1 MRKHGRSWQGK
12 VLATSI
18 GLGVASVSATASAFD
33 FALKIE
39 PGFAVS
45 VDDTQEKAFKYGGSM
60 GLKAL
65 FGVTSFL
72 DVQIGGTFIGFHPR
86 IDGRDPSTIW
96 ATTGGLRLKRPMTR
110 KHHGGIMP
118 WVDTDLLYVRIDDRD
133 RFGFDVGAGIA
144 FAPGRNRKVAFGPF
158 VRYVQVVERD
168 KAGLEFPDEKMIIA
182 GLSLEANLI
191 DKHSWRTTTT
201 TTTTNVERDR
211 DGDGVMD
218 VNDRCPDVPGPADNM
233 GCPVYAQVT
242 VSETELIPHEVI
254 HFATDQAT
262 IEPVSYPMLDA
273 IVDVMKQNPSFHLRI
288 NGNADSTGTEEHNLR
303 LGEARA
309 VEVMQ
314 YLVAHGVP
322 RERVAP
328 RTFGEDKP
336 VETNATVDGRQA
348 NRRVEFH
355 VFRTEQP

>member
-1 MRKHGRSWQGK
+1 MRNPGRSWNSK
-12 VLATSI
+12 VLVGAV
-18 GLGVASVSATASAFD
+18 GVAVAASSGTASAFD

-39 PGFAVS
+39 PGFAVA
-45 VDDTQEKAFKYGGSM
+45 VDDTQQKSFKYGGAM

-65 FGVTSFL
+65 FGLTSYL
-72 DVQIGGTFIGFHPR
+72 DIQIGNTFIGLHPR
-86 IDGRDPSTIW
+86 IDGTSPSTMW
-96 ATTGGLRLKRPMTR
+96 NTGGGVRLHRPLSR
-110 KHHGGIMP
+110 KHMGGVMP
-118 WVDTDLLYVRIDDRD
+118 WVDTDLLYVRIDHRD
-133 RFGFDVGAGIA
+133 QFGFDVGAGIA
-144 FAPGRNRKVAFGPF
+144 FAPGKKRKVAFGPF
-158 VRYVQVVERD
+158 LRYVQVVERD
-168 KAGLEFPDEKMIIA
+168 APDEKVVIA

-191 DKHSWRTTTT
+191 DKHTWRPTAV
-201 TTTTNVERDR
+201 NEERDR
-211 DGDGVMD
+211 DGDGVTD
-218 VNDRCPDVPGPADNM
+218 VNDRCPDVPGPADNL
-233 GCPVYAQVT
+233 GCPVYKEVT
-242 VSETELIPHEVI
+242 VSETELIPREVI

-303 LGEARA
+303 LGAARA

-328 RTFGEDKP
+328 RTFGEDAP
-336 VETNATVDGRQA
+336 VDTNATPTGRQA

-355 VFRTEQP
+355 VFRTE